1 MKRDT
6 WDLFPEFFRT
16 LFLVAFTT
24 EIVLRVCLLRVGP
37 GGYGKGLEVETVF
50 KHWWDIGKKGIP
62 KPSWSYTMDHHGP
75 TIYQLYSLYLIYI
88 LLILF
93 RFTQST
99 CCGVAISLRSYQMSE
114 NGMRTNVWDC
124 MLRAQAVSFYAAM
137 QCHSCPTQVAGRNRE
152 TQDRKI
158 KSSKLQNGDMPT
170 WMLPRTYYDFKKII
184 FDKHRIS
191 IRSMSLFP
199 PQQLPQQNTTT
210 TFPRNLRFASDS
222 HPSNLERWNSARH
235 PLTSLTSLL
244 YWQL

>member
-1 MKRDT
+1 MFSCFFFSPRRCFFGPQMKRKQKTHARDVKRDT

-37 GGYGKGLEVETVF
+37 GGYGGRRLEVETVF
-50 KHWWDIGKKGIP
+50 KHQNGILVKRGFRSLHDP
-62 KPSWSYTMDHHGP
+62 TPWTIMDQQY
-75 TIYQLYSLYLIYI
+75 INYICLYLIYI

-137 QCHSCPTQVAGRNRE
+137 QCHSCPTQAAGRNHE
-152 TQDRKI
+152 TPQDRKI
-158 KSSKLQNGDMPT
+158 KSSHFKMAMPT
-170 WMLPRTYYDFKKII
+170 WMLPRT
-184 FDKHRIS
+184 
-191 IRSMSLFP
+191 
-199 PQQLPQQNTTT
+199 
-210 TFPRNLRFASDS
+210 
-222 HPSNLERWNSARH
+222 
-235 PLTSLTSLL
+235 
-244 YWQL
+244 